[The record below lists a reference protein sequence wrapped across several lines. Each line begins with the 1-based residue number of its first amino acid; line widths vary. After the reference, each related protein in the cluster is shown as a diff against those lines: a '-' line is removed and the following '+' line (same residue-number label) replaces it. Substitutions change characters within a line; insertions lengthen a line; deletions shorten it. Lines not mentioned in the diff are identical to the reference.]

1 MWGSRIMQ
9 EQLSRCAMGAATWM
23 YFHTE
28 LSILIFQA
36 LKKAAWATFF
46 TVLLQSVDYST
57 IVATST
63 NIALW
68 KAPPSHDDFHSG
80 IKKGHA
86 LY

>member
-1 MWGSRIMQ
+1 
-9 EQLSRCAMGAATWM
+9 MGVATWM
-23 YFHTE
+23 YFHTAF
-28 LSILIFQA
+28 SIAIFPIAIFQA
-36 LKKAAWATFF
+36 LKKPHLLQRNDLF

-80 IKKGHA
+80 IKKGHRGD
-86 LY
+86 LFL